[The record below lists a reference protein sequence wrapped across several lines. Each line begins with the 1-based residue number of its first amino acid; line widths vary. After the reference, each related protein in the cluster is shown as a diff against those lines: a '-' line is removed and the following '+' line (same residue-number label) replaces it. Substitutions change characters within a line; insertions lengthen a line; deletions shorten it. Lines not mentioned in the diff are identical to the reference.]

1 VLFDEPS
8 QGLAPRV
15 VQDVMR
21 TIASLREAGVA
32 SLVVDQN
39 VRTVL
44 DVADRVYVMHAG
56 RMVHEGTAAAL
67 RGDRAARAA
76 LGLAA

>member
-1 VLFDEPS
+1 MLFDEPS
-8 QGLAPRV
+8 QGLAPKV

-21 TIASLREAGVA
+21 AIVKLKESGVA

-44 DVADRVYVMHAG
+44 DIADRVYVVQSG
-56 RMVHEGTAAAL
+56 RVVFEGPAAAL
-67 RGDRAARAA
+67 RDDPSQRAA

>member
-8 QGLAPRV
+8 QGLAPKV

-21 TIASLREAGVA
+21 TIRGLREAGVA
-32 SLVVDQN
+32 AIVVDQN

-44 DVADRVYVMHAG
+44 DVADRVYVMHLG
-56 RMVHEGTAAAL
+56 RIVHEGAAAAL
-67 RGDRAARAA
+67 RDDVGGRAA